1 MWEFSNREW
10 IAATPDV
17 VFAYFT
23 EMEKLAA
30 AIPYVARFEQVTP
43 GELGIGSQI
52 RQVHVAEGREVSA
65 VVEIVEFQPNRVIAL
80 CNERGPVRAV
90 YRYTLD
96 EENDGTQLAFVARI
110 TVEGADPNVEPE
122 IVGVIR
128 DWDINQLQGFKAAIE
143 TPVSR

>member
-43 GELGIGSQI
+43 GELGVGSQI
-52 RQVHVAEGREVSA
+52 RQVHVTEGREVSA

-96 EENDGTQLAFVARI
+96 EENGGTQLAFVARI

>member
-96 EENDGTQLAFVARI
+96 EENGGTQLAFVARI